1 MTARVV
7 ARLSVAPP
15 AAAAVGAGGVWVSCC
30 DDGRD
35 GRGRLARV
43 DPDVLG

>member
-7 ARLSVAPP
+7 ARLSVAPS
-15 AAAAVGAGGVWVSCC
+15 AVGAGGVWVTCC